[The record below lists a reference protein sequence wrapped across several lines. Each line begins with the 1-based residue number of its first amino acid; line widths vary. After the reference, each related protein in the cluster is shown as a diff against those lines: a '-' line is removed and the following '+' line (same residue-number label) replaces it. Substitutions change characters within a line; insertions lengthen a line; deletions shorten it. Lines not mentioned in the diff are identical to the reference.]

1 MNFLESTLLSKKVLK
16 LLMGCCALLLGAQAW
31 AQVPFRVS
39 ITGVGASQIPVAIA
53 PFRDEKQLPETV
65 TSIVAADL
73 ARSGLFR
80 LDTGVTSVMDETS
93 TPPLADWRQRN
104 VDALLTGSVQRLV
117 DGRFDVRF
125 RLWDTLR
132 SADLGGQSLVVP
144 PADARLAAHRVAD
157 AVYEKLTGEKGAFA
171 TRMAFVSKAG
181 RQYKLMVADA
191 DGKAAQIA
199 LSSSKAIIS
208 PTWSPD
214 GRSLAYVTFENG
226 KAVVMSQD
234 VRSGQRQVLA
244 SFRGSNSAPAWS
256 PDSQQLVVTLSR
268 NGGSQLYLLGRNG
281 QIIRRLTNSNAID
294 TEATWAPDGQSI
306 FFVSDRGGGPQIYRM
321 PVAGGAAQRV
331 TFAGSYNIS
340 PDISPDGRWLAY
352 VSQVGSAFKVH
363 VMELA
368 TGTVRGLSDTTDDES
383 PSFAPNSKWLVYAT
397 RQRGRDV
404 LVTTTLDGSVKATLD
419 TDRSDIREPV
429 WGPYP

>member
-1 MNFLESTLLSKKVLK
+1 
-16 LLMGCCALLLGAQAW
+16 
-31 AQVPFRVS
+31 
-39 ITGVGASQIPVAIA
+39 
-53 PFRDEKQLPETV
+53 
-65 TSIVAADL
+65 
-73 ARSGLFR
+73 
-80 LDTGVTSVMDETS
+80 
-93 TPPLADWRQRN
+93 
-104 VDALLTGSVQRLV
+104 
-117 DGRFDVRF
+117 
-125 RLWDTLR
+125 
-132 SADLGGQSLVVP
+132 
-144 PADARLAAHRVAD
+144 
-157 AVYEKLTGEKGAFA
+157 
-171 TRMAFVSKAG
+171 
-181 RQYKLMVADA
+181 
-191 DGKAAQIA
+191 
-199 LSSSKAIIS
+199 
-208 PTWSPD
+208 
-214 GRSLAYVTFENG
+214 LAYVTFENG

-281 QIIRRLTNSNAID
+281 QIIRRLTNNNAID

-306 FFVSDRGGGPQIYRM
+306 FFVSDRGGSPQIYRM

-368 TGTVRGLSDTTDDES
+368 TGTVRALSDTTEDES

-404 LVTTTLDGSVKATLD
+404 LVSTTTDGSVKAVLD

>member
-1 MNFLESTLLSKKVLK
+1 MACFALVL
-16 LLMGCCALLLGAQAW
+16 GVQAW

-53 PFRDEKQLPETV
+53 PFRDEKQLPEAITA
-65 TSIVAADL
+65 IVAADL

-93 TPPLADWRQRN
+93 IPPLADWRQRN
-104 VDALLTGSVQRLV
+104 VDALLTGSLQRLV

-144 PADARLAAHRVAD
+144 SADVRLAAHRVAD

-171 TRMAFVSKAG
+171 TRIAFVSKAG
-181 RQYKLMVADA
+181 QQYKLMVADA

-281 QIIRRLTNSNAID
+281 QIIRRLTNNNAID

-306 FFVSDRGGGPQIYRM
+306 FFVSDRGGSPQIYRM

-368 TGTVRGLSDTTDDES
+368 TGTVRALSDTTEDES

-404 LVTTTLDGSVKATLD
+404 LVSTTTDGSVKAVLD